1 MIQTGQMKK
10 IWATINKMKIYY
22 YLYPLILALLMSCSN
37 VEKTPMN
44 KVDDKYYANFSL
56 PNLQDEIINS
66 DDYLDSYVLVNFWA
80 TWCAPC
86 VKEIPSLN
94 NLQKIFKDN
103 ENFKMI
109 AINIGQ
115 NKDVVNKFLS
125 DKSLSIDFAVLLD
138 EQIEL
143 SDWNVQAIPTTFLV
157 DKSGKVIYK
166 IEGEKEWD
174 SSEFT
179 SFFRSIIN

>member
-1 MIQTGQMKK
+1 
-10 IWATINKMKIYY
+10 
-22 YLYPLILALLMSCSN
+22 
-37 VEKTPMN
+37 
-44 KVDDKYYANFSL
+44 
-56 PNLQDEIINS
+56 
-66 DDYLDSYVLVNFWA
+66 
-80 TWCAPC
+80 
-86 VKEIPSLN
+86 
-94 NLQKIFKDN
+94 
-103 ENFKMI
+103 MI

-138 EQIEL
+138 EKIEL

-166 IEGEKEWD
+166 IEGEKEWN